1 MDNLIEMRADGDLS
15 KDMFRMKSE
24 ELEPKMQK
32 LQKEIEELSQKRE
45 PKVIEH
51 YKEKLTILQYALS
64 QYSCPKEGEDV
75 PESVIEA
82 YFSKIVVKKDGFD
95 WYIRIN
101 GDPDKPLHCKLE
113 GKRRSTTKVVVT
125 QDFSPA
131 LDSSTTGCH
140 QGLRFNP
147 IINPL
152 LKPRGGFLSY
162 WLTILS
168 QHYIVLKRGD
178 FVSEFTYETSDTSRN
193 LETFEWDNVWWEQTA
208 NETSKRILYIGDSI
222 SCGIRRLITSL
233 SKSEILC
240 DGFGTSKALDNP
252 YFKSSLELFMK
263 QQNKCDAILFNNGL
277 HGWHL
282 SDEEYEKCYDD
293 MLLFLLKA
301 EKPIFIVLT
310 TDDISSQRRNGFVKT
325 RNEVAKALAQKYHL
339 PVIDLHTVA
348 ISNSECHVPDGVHF
362 NAMGYEL
369 LAKCILESIC

>member
-1 MDNLIEMRADGDLS
+1 
-15 KDMFRMKSE
+15 
-24 ELEPKMQK
+24 
-32 LQKEIEELSQKRE
+32 
-45 PKVIEH
+45 
-51 YKEKLTILQYALS
+51 
-64 QYSCPKEGEDV
+64 
-75 PESVIEA
+75 
-82 YFSKIVVKKDGFD
+82 
-95 WYIRIN
+95 
-101 GDPDKPLHCKLE
+101 
-113 GKRRSTTKVVVT
+113 
-125 QDFSPA
+125 
-131 LDSSTTGCH
+131 
-140 QGLRFNP
+140 
-147 IINPL
+147 
-152 LKPRGGFLSY
+152 
-162 WLTILS
+162 
-168 QHYIVLKRGD
+168 VLKRGD
-178 FVSEFTYETSDTSRN
+178 LMSEFTYETSDTSRN

-222 SCGIRRLITSL
+222 SCGTRRLITSL

-339 PVIDLHTVA
+339 PVIDLYTVA
-348 ISNSECHVPDGVHF
+348 ASNSECHVPDGVHF